1 MAVVDGAFRANP
13 AEAADE
19 AYVFAVVPT
28 KILAFGK
35 GEPFSQTRY
44 RF

>member
-1 MAVVDGAFRANP
+1 MTLDDGAFHHDAG
-13 AEAADE
+13 EAVAFRI
-19 AYVFAVVPT
+19 ATSV
-28 KILAFGK
+28 AFGFNK